1 MKIRNFIL
9 VLSIALLAS
18 CNNDIPIQKQV
29 YITGGLIEGSQEGT
43 LKKYLGIPYSAPPI
57 NDLRWAP
64 PTDVNA
70 WEGTLDTK
78 DYSKI
83 CYQPNMT
90 TEFYD
95 DGYDLSAI
103 DSALEIA
110 KKDMRPRSEEVV

>member
-64 PTDVNA
+64 PSDVNA

-83 CYQPNMT
+83 
-90 TEFYD
+90 
-95 DGYDLSAI
+95 
-103 DSALEIA
+103 
-110 KKDMRPRSEEVV
+110 